1 MEQKKIIIYSTPQC
15 PYCMR
20 AKQLL
25 GSLGVAFEEVDLS
38 ADEELRDEIQK
49 KYQWMTVPMI
59 VVGDEFLGGFDDISK
74 LHAEGKL
81 LPKIAE

>member
-1 MEQKKIIIYSTPQC
+1 
-15 PYCMR
+15 MR
-20 AKQLL
+20 AKQLFT
-25 GSLGVAFEEVDLS
+25 SLGVEFQEVDLS
-38 ADEELRDEIQK
+38 TNEDLRDEIQK

-81 LPKIAE
+81 LPKINA